1 MLKSM
6 GWLGFRLLSSLG
18 LPIATWALSLLGGCG
33 AWVTVAVPA
42 LPRSELRCDAVEV
55 TLLDG
60 QRLWLAGVTLSPS
73 DLRGEVVWV
82 ERPTTRIELGLSRT
96 NGWHG
101 ELSTVGTLRIRTTTF
116 GQQSVLIREDQE
128 LACWRAR

>member
-1 MLKSM
+1 MAH
-6 GWLGFRLLSSLG
+6 LG
-18 LPIATWALSLLGGCG
+18 LF
-33 AWVTVAVPA
+33 VAA
-42 LPRSELRCDAVEV
+42 
-55 TLLDG
+55 LLDG
-60 QRLWLAGVTLSPS
+60 QRLRLRGVTLSPS

-101 ELSTVGTLRIRTTTF
+101 ELSTVGTLRIRTTTL

>member
-1 MLKSM
+1 MIKIM
-6 GWLGFRLLSSLG
+6 GWVGFRWLLLLR
-18 LPIATWALSLLGGCG
+18 LPIATWALSLLGGCS
-33 AWVTVAVPA
+33 AWVAVAVPS

-60 QRLWLAGVTLSPS
+60 QRLRLRGVTLSPS

-101 ELSTVGTLRIRTTTF
+101 ELSTVGTLRIRTTTL